1 MDASEI
7 KRVIRHCYEQLY
19 LNKLDNLEKMGK
31 FLELCYLPRLTQ
43 EEVERLNRPI
53 TNKEK

>member
-31 FLELCYLPRLTQ
+31 FLELCYLPRLNQ